1 MSANSDDTRLSVA
14 KENITG
20 AVEGSFSRLPV
31 TGNLDIN
38 KQVVTVKSGELN
50 PDRQLT
56 GLKVVNFTVEG
67 GFDFDLQAEASDTIL
82 EGVFYSEFSG
92 KGDEVSVGA
101 QVVDGEFV
109 VDVDLTSDLSPGDW
123 IKTSGF
129 VNQSNNGYFQIK
141 SITAGLITLL
151 IATSPLVNEASVQI
165 TIQQAAKLKNGTDQ
179 KLHTVQE
186 DNSKHTE
193 DRFKLIKGLLFEG
206 LTMEFS
212 RNDYVKCN
220 AKVRAK
226 DYSYND
232 NDSARGEVVHV
243 NEAFSSAEI
252 VKSVL
257 ASTDIDGVN
266 DVQSI
271 SIDINNNARDRGKM
285 SKQGATSFGESKFE
299 VKISFST
306 YFDNKFFAK
315 KLLANEDFNLYIVL
329 RDPSGDY
336 IIDFPRVQLE
346 AGTSPVSGTGTDI
359 TFEGSA
365 YALKDKVLGYTMSIS
380 KF

>member
-346 AGTSPVSGTGTDI
+346 TGTSPVSGTGTDI